1 MKWRIGSIPGE
12 YGNKRSI
19 SVYIEKDIV
28 DEIER
33 LAEDEGVQR
42 STFIAELIRECL
54 KKRCEA

>member
-1 MKWRIGSIPGE
+1 MPGE

-33 LAEDEGVQR
+33 LAAEADMQR
-42 STFIAELIRECL
+42 STYIAELIKNCL
-54 KKRCEA
+54 KRR